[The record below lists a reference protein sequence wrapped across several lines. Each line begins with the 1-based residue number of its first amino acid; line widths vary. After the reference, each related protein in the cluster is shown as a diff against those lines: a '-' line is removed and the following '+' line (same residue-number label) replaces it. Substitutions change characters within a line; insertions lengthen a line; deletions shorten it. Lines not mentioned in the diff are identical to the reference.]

1 MRAIG
6 KGLAMGDELPD
17 WMKPHGSPWR
27 VRRGPERLH
36 ENAWFAVDDYD
47 AIAPTGVASRYFAL
61 HFQNGAVG
69 AIPLHDDGTIT
80 LVGQWRFPFGAY
92 SWELPEGGV
101 PPDEPA
107 LDGAKRE
114 MREEAGL
121 EAQDWRHI
129 LTIQLSN
136 ASTDEVANLYLATG
150 LTPVAKDP
158 DATEQLTVTRIPLR
172 DAMKAI
178 VKGQITDALTVAA
191 LLRLHHMA
199 VEGELGDTLTQCVLG
214 PSPTGPADRGADR

>member
-1 MRAIG
+1 MQSGAG
-6 KGLAMGDELPD
+6 ESDQMGDKLPD
-17 WMKPHGSPWR
+17 WMTPHGSRWR
-27 VRRGPERLH
+27 VRRGPDRLH
-36 ENAWFAVDDYD
+36 ENAWFALDDYD
-47 AIAPTGVASRYFAL
+47 AIAPTGVDSRYFCL
-61 HFQNGAVG
+61 HFKNGAVG

-101 PPDEPA
+101 PPDEPS
-107 LDGAKRE
+107 LEGAKRE

-121 EAQDWRHI
+121 EAREWRHI
-129 LTIQLSN
+129 LTMQLSN

-158 DATEQLTVTRIPLR
+158 DATEQLAVARVPLR
-172 DAMKAI
+172 EALNAI
-178 VKGQITDALTVAA
+178 AKGHITDALTVAA

-199 VEGELGDTLTQCVLG
+199 VEGELGDALRQIVLQSS
-214 PSPTGPADRGADR
+214 PSAPEEG

>member
-1 MRAIG
+1 MS
-6 KGLAMGDELPD
+6 DERPD
-17 WMKPHGSPWR
+17 WMKPHGEPWT

-36 ENAWFAVDDYD
+36 ENAWFALDDYD
-47 AIAPTGVASRYFAL
+47 AIAPTGVDSRYFCL
-61 HFQNGAVG
+61 HFKNGAVG

-101 PPDEPA
+101 PPDEPS

-121 EAQDWRHI
+121 EASDWRHI
-129 LTIQLSN
+129 LTLQLSN

-150 LTPVAKDP
+150 LTQVAKDP
-158 DATEQLTVTRIPLR
+158 DATEQLAVNRIPLR
-172 DAMKAI
+172 EALKAI
-178 VKGQITDALTVAA
+178 AKGQITDALTVAA

-199 VEGELGDTLTQCVLG
+199 VEGELGDALTRIVLG
-214 PSPTGPADRGADR
+214 